1 MPKLVFPFDHAVQT
15 KYNSKNEI
23 ISQETITSGDVYVG
37 YEDAANYDAADKA
50 NYYTLELYYNIPD
63 KSYEYYWNKAGYF
76 NGIER
81 SGISNNYFKT
91 VFDGGDV
98 DYDKNSRETD
108 LVMYKGASQML
119 PSGPSSESSTVEA
132 IYLTYNEAQIWE
144 MQEANPNQLK
154 FVFTYKQSK
163 KETPSTGFTFYSIN
177 TYIYTFA
184 NIENSEINFDVLEFK
199 YSVKPTYPV
208 SVYVNNNKDCVF
220 AWDLGLN
227 FYRNPKYYYI
237 TGYELNIYKDDG
249 TLIVTKQG
257 NPSEQFIVVTSEEL
271 GGNTG
276 DIKYTIHLTTNYSYS
291 ESTTPFIYFTLV
303 GETDAPD
310 IISISQNSFPTVVW
324 SCDNQIS
331 WQMIVKDS
339 KDVVYESGMK
349 SGTEQSFKI
358 PKFLEDGAYSI
369 EMRAL
374 NSFGLYT
381 AWSSQAFIL
390 NPVKPAAPT
399 NLIVSATNKLT
410 IDISCIAPLDTGTLY
425 VVKRK
430 NSEEAAEIVGEYEN
444 GFKDYK
450 VPLNSSYEYAVRN
463 YVEGYADSD
472 WIDGTVVSKGVV
484 LRDAE
489 NPVDFVNVWMNEG
502 HEFDVIPNI
511 ERTSTLMNVVGRTY
525 PVSEVGEWISSTRR
539 FTGFVNNADY
549 KKLVEM
555 KEKGRNVIFQNTD
568 EVLSCLM
575 ELGDGGKYSDE
586 GRILNFSLTRI
597 DGD

>member
-15 KYNSKNEI
+15 KYDKTGAV
-23 ISQETITSGDVYVG
+23 ISQETITSGDVLLG
-37 YEDAANYDAADKA
+37 YEEADNYDAGFGV
-50 NYYTLELYYNIPD
+50 NYYTLDLYYNIPE
-63 KSYEYYWNKAGYF
+63 KSYEYYWRTSGYF
-76 NGIER
+76 
-81 SGISNNYFKT
+81 SNLITNTTYTKYDKT
-91 VFDGGDV
+91 VFSWGETMYEKTVSEV
-98 DYDKNSRETD
+98 DYTRYQVASEMIPDGP
-108 LVMYKGASQML
+108 KGNHL
-119 PSGPSSESSTVEA
+119 
-132 IYLTYNEAQIWE
+132 IYIEPDILK
-144 MQEANPNQLK
+144 MQETNPNQLK
-154 FVFTYKQSK
+154 VSLKGDRATNEYKGSNFTMYVLS
-163 KETPSTGFTFYSIN
+163 SYLHRFT
-177 TYIYTFA
+177 
-184 NIENSEINFDVLEFK
+184 NIENSEINYDVDEFR
-199 YSVKPTYPV
+199 YGINPTYPV

-220 AWDLGLN
+220 AWDIAWN
-227 FYRNPKYYYI
+227 IYRDHKYYYI
-237 TGYELNIYKDDG
+237 NGYELNIYKDDG

-410 IDISCIAPLDTGTLY
+410 IDISCISPLDAGTLY

-430 NSEEAAEIVGEYEN
+430 SSEEAAEIVGEYEN

-539 FTGFVNNADY
+539 FTGFVSNADY